1 MSPRCLVTNV
11 RIVPRCHSFSCSSS
25 VTRPCHYIPFQRRG
39 KKEGRGRGREI
50 VETGLSSDISSG
62 SPGYCVL
69 RETTP
74 VIAITQAG
82 RAAHTHTNT
91 HAYIQYTGPKQPQA
105 HTHTQT
111 HTHICLHSHVN
122 TEKYCPADVFRKIVQ
137 FSHVSSGE
145 RQVGFLFFFLTPSR
159 TYGTCR
165 SKQRHRRAYR
175 PAALIIH
182 APVFQN

>member
-91 HAYIQYTGPKQPQA
+91 HTYIQYTGPKQPQA
-105 HTHTQT
+105 HTHT
-111 HTHICLHSHVN
+111 HTHSYLSPFSCQHWKILSRGCFPQNSS
-122 TEKYCPADVFRKIVQ
+122 VFPCFVRREAGRFFV
-137 FSHVSSGE
+137 
-145 RQVGFLFFFLTPSR
+145 FFFW
-159 TYGTCR
+159 
-165 SKQRHRRAYR
+165 RRAEHMVR
-175 PAALIIH
+175 AAPNNAIAARTDPQL
-182 APVFQN
+182 